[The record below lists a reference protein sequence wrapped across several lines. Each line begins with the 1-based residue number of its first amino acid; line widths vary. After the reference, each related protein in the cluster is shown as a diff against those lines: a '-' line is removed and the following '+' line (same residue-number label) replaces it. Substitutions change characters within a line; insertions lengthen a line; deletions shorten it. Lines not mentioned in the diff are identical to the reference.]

1 MIVLSEKI
9 KDDILNNILPKGA
22 PLRQVELS
30 KRYGVSR
37 IPIRDSLLALKA
49 EGWLVPHGKAGLM
62 VPNLHWKEAEELYL
76 MRSQLEV
83 LLLSFAFDFIRQT
96 DVTKARKILAALE
109 QDELSLIEKGNLNWL
124 FHEILYQPADKQSI
138 HKTVSS
144 INQQVTRYI
153 GFQYGPMGYKSQSQQ
168 DHYELL
174 ELIRLKK
181 KSAALF
187 LLKQHIEEAGEELTR
202 FLKSIN

>member
-1 MIVLSEKI
+1 MLSEKI
-9 KDDILNNILPKGA
+9 KDDILNNVLPKGT
-22 PLRQVELS
+22 PLRQAELS

-62 VPNLHWKEAEELYL
+62 VPHLNWKEAEELYL

-83 LLLSFAFDFIRQT
+83 LLLSFSFDFIKQK
-96 DVTKARKILAALE
+96 DMLKAHSILSILE
-109 QDELSLIEKGNLNWL
+109 KDELTLIEKGHLNWL
-124 FHEILYQPADKQSI
+124 FHEALYLPADKQTLQ
-138 HKTVSS
+138 KTVSS

-168 DHYELL
+168 DHHELL
-174 ELIRLKK
+174 TLIQLKK
-181 KSAALF
+181 KSAALS
-187 LLKQHIEEAGEELTR
+187 LLKKHIEDAGEKLTT
-202 FLKSIN
+202 FLRSID